1 MNRKK
6 KSILTSV
13 ILLTLSL
20 MGCSNDTSDRNNI
33 ASDNT
38 SDATN
43 HATKSTVTLTEGKY
57 SEEKLDATWD
67 EATSSTLTFDNDTI
81 STDDEEIQIEGTTAT
96 ITQVGTY
103 ILTGTLADGQIIVD
117 APDNGNVKLV
127 FNNVTLNSS
136 TSAPLYIKC
145 ADTVITLADGT
156 NNSVSDASDYVY
168 DEEDDDEP
176 NAAIFAKDD
185 LTFNGTGTLTVNG
198 NYNHAIQS
206 KDALK
211 FVSGTFNI
219 TSVGDGVVGKDSV
232 SIKDGNYTIEVG
244 EDGIKST
251 NIEETDKGY
260 IIIENGTFQ
269 ITAANDGI
277 QAETLLLIN
286 DGDFNIRT
294 GGGSANAIQQ
304 NDMMGGGRMME
315 KSPNG
320 GGMPQGEAPNDR
332 DLPQREIP
340 DDSELPEGGISDDSN
355 LPEGAAPDN
364 SNMPEGTATIDNMPE
379 GKIPDGGKAPRDQDF
394 SGKDMPQGDV
404 PDNADA
410 NKDNIAE
417 GTDDSTESD
426 STKALKSY
434 VELTIKDGI
443 YSIDSCDDAIHSNQ
457 NVTSDGGTFS
467 ITSGDDGIH
476 ADALLTINDGS
487 IDIQQ
492 SYEGIEGFDI
502 VINDGN
508 INIIASDDGI
518 NAAGDDDSAS
528 NPEDDTTSDTETASD
543 TEITERPENTGNKD
557 FKNGMRGGMAGEDE
571 GASLTINGGT
581 LCVNAEGDGL
591 DANGSILITGGTSI
605 VHGPSNGGNGSL
617 DYASGCQITGGTF
630 FAVGSSGMAQNPDE
644 NSTQSVIVQTMQQT
658 VETGATIALK
668 DSDGNVIASIQTEKN
683 INWYAVSSP
692 ELKQGDS
699 YTICIGD
706 NETTI
711 TLDSIITQ
719 IQ

>member
-6 KSILTSV
+6 KLILTSV

-20 MGCSNDTSDRNNI
+20 MGCSNNTSDRNNI

-57 SEEKLDATWD
+57 SEEKLDASWD
-67 EATSSTLTFDNDTI
+67 EASSSTLTFDNNTI
-81 STDDEEIQIEGTTAT
+81 SSDDTNIQIEENTAT
-96 ITQVGTY
+96 ITQTGTY
-103 ILTGTLADGQIIVD
+103 ILTGTLTDGQIIVD
-117 APDNGNVKLV
+117 APDKSTVKLV
-127 FNNVTLNSS
+127 LNNAILSSS
-136 TSAPLYIKC
+136 TSSPIYIKSG
-145 ADTVITLADGT
+145 DTIITLADDT
-156 NNSVSDASDYVY
+156 DNSVSDATEYVY
-168 DEEDDDEP
+168 DSDAEDEP
-176 NAAIFAKDD
+176 DAAIFAKDD
-185 LTFNGTGTLTVNG
+185 LTFNGTGNLTVTG

-211 FVSGTFNI
+211 FVSGTYSI
-219 TSVGDGVVGKDSV
+219 TSAGDGVVGKDSV
-232 SIKDGNYTIEVG
+232 SIKDGNYTIEAG

-251 NIEETDKGY
+251 NIDETDKGY
-260 IIIENGTFQ
+260 VIIENGDFQ

-286 DGDFNIRT
+286 DGEFNIQT
-294 GGGSANAIQQ
+294 GGGSSNAASK
-304 NDMMGGGRMME
+304 NDMRGGGQIME

-320 GGMPQGEAPNDR
+320 GGMPQGEAPDDGN
-332 DLPQREIP
+332 LPQREIP
-340 DDSELPEGGISDDSN
+340 DDSELPEGGISVDSN
-355 LPEGAAPDN
+355 LPEGADPGN
-364 SNMPEGTATIDNMPE
+364 NNMPEGTATVDNMPK
-379 GKIPDGGKAPRDQDF
+379 GKAPDGGKAPRDQDF

-404 PDNADA
+404 PDNADT

-443 YSIDSCDDAIHSNQ
+443 YSIDSCDDALQSNQ
-457 NVTSDGGTFS
+457 NVTIDGGTFS

-502 VINDGN
+502 VIDDGN

-528 NPEDDTTSDTETASD
+528 NPEDDTTSDTET
-543 TEITERPENTGNKD
+543 TERPENTGNKD
-557 FKNGMRGGMAGEDE
+557 FKNGMHGGMAGEDQ
-571 GASLTINGGT
+571 GAALTINGGT

-605 VHGPSNGGNGSL
+605 IHGPSNSGNGTL
-617 DYASGCQITGGTF
+617 DYVAGCQITGGTLL
-630 FAVGSSGMAQNPDE
+630 AVGSSGMAQNPDE
-644 NSTQSVIVQTMQQT
+644 SSTQPVIVQNIQSTIEAGT
-658 VETGATIALK
+658 TIAVR
-668 DSDGNVIASIQTEKN
+668 DSDGTVIADILTEKN
-683 INWYAVSSP
+683 IQWYAISSP
-692 ELKQGDS
+692 ELQQGDS

-706 NETTI
+706 DETTI